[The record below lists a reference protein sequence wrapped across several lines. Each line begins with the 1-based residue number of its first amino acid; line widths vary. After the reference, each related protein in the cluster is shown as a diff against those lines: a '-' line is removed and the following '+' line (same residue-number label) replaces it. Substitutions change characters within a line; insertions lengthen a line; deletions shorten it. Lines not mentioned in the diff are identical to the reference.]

1 MCGMSVESA
10 YPNIPTRG
18 AIDLSVLQRPVVAP
32 PGTPGGA
39 PAAGGYVID
48 VTTENFPQVAQASTQ
63 YPVLMLLWMP
73 TDKANA
79 DLATTLGTIAAEFG
93 GRFLLARADVA
104 AEPQIAA
111 AFQVQGVPT
120 VIALL
125 AGQPLPL
132 FAGAAT
138 PEEIRPVLDQVLA
151 AAEQN
156 GITGR
161 APLDGVPAPMPEEI
175 EEPPL
180 PPLHQEAYDAIE
192 AEDWEGAA
200 AAYEKALKQDPRDEM
215 AVSGLANVH
224 LLQRV
229 TGYDETAVSGAAANP
244 DALDSVFLTADLD
257 LFNGNVSGAFD
268 RLLALLP
275 DADAETKESI
285 RVRLIEYF
293 NLIGPAEPAVIKA
306 RQKLSLYLY

>member
-1 MCGMSVESA
+1 MSGEAA

-18 AIDLSVLQRPVVAP
+18 AIDLSVLQRPVVPA

-39 PAAGGYVID
+39 PAAGGYVVD
-48 VTTENFPQVAQASTQ
+48 VTGETFPAIVQASAQ
-63 YPVLMLLWMP
+63 YPVIMLLWMP
-73 TDKANA
+73 TDKVNA
-79 DLATTLGTIAAEFG
+79 DLATTLGALSAEFG

-111 AFQVQGVPT
+111 AFQVQGVPA
-120 VIALL
+120 VVALL

-132 FAGAAT
+132 FAGAASA
-138 PEEIRPVLDQVLA
+138 EEVRPVLDQVLA

-161 APLDGVPAPMPEEI
+161 APLDGAAAPSPVEP

-192 AEDWEGAA
+192 AGDWPAA
-200 AAYEKALKQDPRDEM
+200 ADAYERALKQNPRDDM

-224 LLQRV
+224 LMQRV
-229 TGYDETAVSGAAANP
+229 TGYDDAAVKAAADAPSELTAV
-244 DALDSVFLTADLD
+244 LLTADLD
-257 LFNGNVSGAFD
+257 LFNGNTASSFD

-275 DADAETKESI
+275 DADADAKEAI
-285 RVRLIEYF
+285 RVRLLEYF
-293 NLIGPAEPAVIKA
+293 NLLGTGDPIVTKA
-306 RQKLSLYLY
+306 RQKLALYLY